1 MMFGSKKGQ
10 SKFGVMAKN
19 HLVPMSTRQE
29 RQRLKTLQKK
39 FLNGGLNDK
48 SELLSLAIKNANQKG

>member
-1 MMFGSKKGQ
+1 MKGKVRVDPSVRVVSKTIGGGL
-10 SKFGVMAKN
+10 S
-19 HLVPMSTRQE
+19 PRQE

-48 SELLSLAIKNANQKG
+48 SELISLAIKNANQKG